1 MWTSLVIIFFAILWT
16 SLVIF
21 WASFVVLRVLLMNL
35 SWSKIARFWIKFLCT
50 CKSDLLHCGLLRGYI
65 AILYSCIYIV
75 LCSSTGLIPFLY
87 CIGRSVPFLYCIGR
101 TEESKS
107 DPTDSSRYL
116 VLARKSNLCHS
127 IPNISDSCTPDFSS
141 TQTFY
146 CTITYIIM
154 SF

>member
-1 MWTSLVIIFFAILWT
+1 M
-16 SLVIF
+16 
-21 WASFVVLRVLLMNL
+21 LRVLLMNL

-50 CKSDLLHCGLLRGYI
+50 CKSDLLHCLVLQGSGYI
-65 AILYSCIYIV
+65 VFLYIAF
-75 LCSSTGLIPFLY
+75 CSSTGLIPFVYCIGRSIPFLY

-146 CTITYIIM
+146 CTITIM